1 MMDEKDRFA
10 ELESP
15 ESLLYRDLGDFNF
28 LTKRM
33 PSVSFLH
40 GRKFAILCKMG
51 VLRNI
56 LNFLPFRKRLPQNWR
71 LTLLKP

>member
-33 PSVSFLH
+33 PSVSFCMA
-40 GRKFAILCKMG
+40 GS
-51 VLRNI
+51 
-56 LNFLPFRKRLPQNWR
+56 LPFCVKWAFCV
-71 LTLLKP
+71 TS

>member
-28 LTKRM
+28 LARRI
-33 PSVSFLH
+33 PGGCFFEV
-40 GRKFAILCKMG
+40 
-51 VLRNI
+51 N
-56 LNFLPFRKRLPQNWR
+56 
-71 LTLLKP
+71 